1 MDKYLSKQQ
10 VKVILEQAPK
20 GIDGG
25 KIVDGL
31 VARGYKLE
39 GFNDQPEPTKP
50 TTIEKVADFTGG
62 KEIAQGLGQAIAN
75 PKIAKSIE
83 QVQNQQFDIQG
94 QLLARIKENK
104 AIGKDTSKLEDA
116 LNTINEEIAKTG
128 QGAENLLNQNELT
141 NKQVVGDAL
150 QLGTTIVG
158 AGNLSGVGTQAKAGL
173 NAIKSGDNV
182 LDAVK
187 GAETV
192 FKTGVRGKALPTAI
206 QGVTEN
212 IGILKGSGKGFIS
225 GAKTGAMFS
234 SATGVSQGLQ
244 EDKNAEQIAIQ
255 GLGGAIGGGIL
266 GGVLGG
272 LVGGVSGGI
281 SGRKLNQEVIKA
293 QEESGLRPSLSTV
306 IKEKVKTDPTF
317 AQTIKEAQKQGYQ
330 EKDINLLASLGDADK
345 PTIRKMY
352 DATIKAQSNPRQIT
366 RAADILG
373 ENATG
378 IVKQVEAQNAK
389 AGKLVDAT
397 AQSLKGKTFDATPLR
412 DKVLN
417 VLDDTGIAVNSD
429 GSIDFSQS
437 EFQFTPELQ
446 REIEKVIRTVPDG
459 SDAYSAHIAKKS
471 IDRLIDYG
479 TKGEGLSGKAKS
491 VVQGIRG
498 AIDDTLDT
506 NFNDYNKANRE
517 YKLTRD
523 FIDEVRGIVGK
534 KVDFSTKEGAQ
545 AFGQSFRSAFSNNK
559 SRGATLKLI
568 EDLQNIAKQRKLK
581 GAEQNLLDQAL
592 YVNILEDT
600 FGSQAATGLASEVGK
615 GVKKVKGAIDVVRNP
630 ITGVSN
636 AIAGAIENAQNIT
649 PEAKKE
655 VLRRFIK

>member
-225 GAKTGAMFS
+225 GAKTGAMFG

-378 IVKQVEAQNAK
+378 TVKQVEAQNAK

-429 GSIDFSQS
+429 GSIDSSQS
-437 EFQFTPELQ
+437 EFQFTPEL
-446 REIEKVIRTVPDG
+446 
-459 SDAYSAHIAKKS
+459 
-471 IDRLIDYG
+471 
-479 TKGEGLSGKAKS
+479 
-491 VVQGIRG
+491 
-498 AIDDTLDT
+498 
-506 NFNDYNKANRE
+506 
-517 YKLTRD
+517 
-523 FIDEVRGIVGK
+523 
-534 KVDFSTKEGAQ
+534 
-545 AFGQSFRSAFSNNK
+545 
-559 SRGATLKLI
+559 
-568 EDLQNIAKQRKLK
+568 
-581 GAEQNLLDQAL
+581 
-592 YVNILEDT
+592 
-600 FGSQAATGLASEVGK
+600 
-615 GVKKVKGAIDVVRNP
+615 
-630 ITGVSN
+630 
-636 AIAGAIENAQNIT
+636 
-649 PEAKKE
+649 
-655 VLRRFIK
+655 